1 MPLDKNRQLKM
12 RGLLIESSAGEIV
25 PRQVE
30 SRLCQNCDVSEI
42 NRLFRL
48 EADSTAITLCHQEP
62 A

>member
-12 RGLLIESSAGEIV
+12 RALIESSAGGIV

-48 EADSTAITLCHQEP
+48 EADSTKIIPCQRERA
-62 A
+62 